1 MLAWPPP
8 MRSSTADWHRPIE
21 AYHGSVGQ
29 ERSCLQV
36 PLLHALVPQ
45 EQARKGICARCRW
58 RATMPSLPARGHA
71 GNRSGCGGSLG
82 WEVGSLPTGRES
94 SIEKI
99 KRTESLL
106 RERINHSSH
115 DGRCHAPRPS
125 RARAPA
131 TVLES
136 SKERLNRSALHRP
149 PAVGSGAAPSELS
162 ADCPPGTPDA
172 SSALAASALASAR
185 ILDRL

>member
-82 WEVGSLPTGRES
+82 WEVGSLPTGREL

-99 KRTESLL
+99 KRTESL
-106 RERINHSSH
+106 RERINTPRQA
-115 DGRCHAPRPS
+115 DTRARRPS

-131 TVLES
+131 TVLVP

>member
-45 EQARKGICARCRW
+45 EQARKGICAQCRW

-82 WEVGSLPTGRES
+82 WEVGSLPTGREL

-99 KRTESLL
+99 KRTESLS
-106 RERINHSSH
+106 ERKNK
-115 DGRCHAPRPS
+115 HAVHTT
-125 RARAPA
+125 APHA
-131 TVLES
+131 
-136 SKERLNRSALHRP
+136 RSALAR
-149 PAVGSGAAPSELS
+149 AGAGYSFRVE
-162 ADCPPGTPDA
+162 
-172 SSALAASALASAR
+172 
-185 ILDRL
+185 